1 MPATPRELMA
11 SQFDVSAFDATEGG
25 PCDVTP
31 TRGLG
36 GALDE
41 LTGGLSA
48 GDTAMAL
55 LALSEHAGV
64 LRLVWEA
71 HVRGAITLP
80 PTLAR
85 RVVQARRTVPPFL
98 SSRESEREIGVEG
111 AMAPGATVVVM
122 PPSLGA
128 R

>member
-1 MPATPRELMA
+1 MPATPREMMA
-11 SQFDVSAFDATEGG
+11 SQFDVPAFDETEGG

-41 LTGGLSA
+41 LTGGMSA

-80 PTLAR
+80 SALAR
-85 RVVQARRTVPPFL
+85 RVVQARRAVPPYL
-98 SSRESEREIGVEG
+98 SPRESEREIVGDAG
-111 AMAPGATVVVM
+111 LAPAAIVVM